1 MVIFNGNQITIMKAK
16 QKSLF
21 PSSARLGDPVLSNL
35 YEAIGKYLD
44 TSSHLRAMEERYH
57 KAGLE
62 GNVDDI
68 FHVIDHQHDV
78 RDLYATVAQE
88 LAQAN
93 YAINSGCDELDLP
106 DVKRNAEWTY
116 DEALKLNTPKK

>member
-1 MVIFNGNQITIMKAK
+1 MKAK

-21 PSSARLGDPVLSNL
+21 PSPAKLGDPGLRSL

-44 TSSHLRAMEERYH
+44 TSSHLRAMEEGYH

-62 GNVDDI
+62 GNVDD
-68 FHVIDHQHDV
+68 FVHVIDHHHDV
-78 RDLYATVAQE
+78 RDLYTAVAQE

-93 YAINSGCDELDLP
+93 YAINSCCDEQDP
-106 DVKRNAEWTY
+106 STVRRNAEWIY
-116 DEALKLNTPKK
+116 DEALKLNTHKK